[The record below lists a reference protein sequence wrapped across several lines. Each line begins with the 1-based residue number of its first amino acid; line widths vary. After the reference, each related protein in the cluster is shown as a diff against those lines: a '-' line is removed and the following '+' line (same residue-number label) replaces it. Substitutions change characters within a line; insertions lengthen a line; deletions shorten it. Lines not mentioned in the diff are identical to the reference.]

1 MILTDPI
8 PNKKFVGLANQR
20 IIYQEYTIDYAEQV
34 SEIYSLGRRI
44 LPEHFQ
50 EKDKNKRQQK
60 PNYGLSKD
68 ILDRKMMKINRLK
81 PEVRKKYFVH

>member
-34 SEIYSLGRRI
+34 SEVYSLGRRI

-50 EKDKNKRQQK
+50 EKDKDKRKQK

-68 ILDRKMMKINRLK
+68 ILDRKMMKINRVK
-81 PEVRKKYFVH
+81 PEVRKKCFVH